1 MAMGQVA
8 PAELEG
14 LLLTHP
20 EIMDAAVIPLPD
32 DEAGEVPTAY
42 VVRAAGS
49 NLSESEVIAFIHK
62 QVVFYKRLRQVTFIP
77 AIPKSAS
84 GKILRRELKSQRT
97 AKL

>member
-1 MAMGQVA
+1 LDFA
-8 PAELEG
+8 
-14 LLLTHP
+14 HKNCS
-20 EIMDAAVIPLPD
+20 LPD

-84 GKILRRELKSQRT
+84 GKILRRELKVQRT

>member
-20 EIMDAAVIPLPD
+20 EIMDAAVVPLPD

-49 NLSESEVIAFIHK
+49 NLSKSEVIAFIHK
-62 QVVFYKRLRQVTFIP
+62 QVRFLWGLFIDVANARKLHSFSLEQVV
-77 AIPKSAS
+77 
-84 GKILRRELKSQRT
+84 L
-97 AKL
+97 